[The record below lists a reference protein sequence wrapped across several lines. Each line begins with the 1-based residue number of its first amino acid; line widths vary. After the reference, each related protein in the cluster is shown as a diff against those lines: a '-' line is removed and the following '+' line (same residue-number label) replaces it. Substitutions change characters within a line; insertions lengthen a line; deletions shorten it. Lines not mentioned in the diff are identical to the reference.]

1 MKVNDD
7 PAADSRWISD
17 IVLIFQSLQLCSF
30 ASTLTEEESWVFPR
44 SWKKQTPLNQQRIE
58 TLPEARRHLL
68 KTKIFAV
75 VRAISARSIPA
86 ISTGRTLL
94 SIIPFIPA
102 EPRGGAAWI
111 TSENNYACCGRTV
124 AQKVIAVHLRYLQLC
139 DSYRLP
145 IKLTSRR
152 SRKSVGVDEL
162 FLANGISAMDISSA
176 LTIECLIRALLY
188 AM

>member
-1 MKVNDD
+1 MFIYPDLD
-7 PAADSRWISD
+7 WRRIA
-17 IVLIFQSLQLCSF
+17 SLS
-30 ASTLTEEESWVFPR
+30 SIEK
-44 SWKKQTPLNQQRIE
+44 KKQTPLNHKRVKPFPK
-58 TLPEARRHLL
+58 TRWHLF

-75 VRAISARSIPA
+75 VRTTSARSIPA

-94 SIIPFIPA
+94 SIILFIPA

-111 TSENNYACCGRTV
+111 TSENNYACCGRTE
-124 AQKVIAVHLRYLQLC
+124 ALKVVAVHLRYVQLC

-145 IKLTSRR
+145 IKMTSRR

-162 FLANGISAMDISSA
+162 FLANVVISTMDILSA
-176 LTIECLIRALLY
+176 LTMECLIRALLY